1 MFSVFFQTRK
11 ARKAIFQNAN
21 WDEEAS
27 STSSWYSILVDYNIS
42 SKSAPS
48 DETRPR
54 VNQWVYVHPRL
65 QCKPVGTTIFFF
77 DLPSYPEYV
86 GLIHEVEF
94 HGRELISIIKWL
106 RWDSSHEKYSI
117 FVLMDIINKFLRSFP
132 SFQISSISSKFFL
145 YQSAP
150 RTSLGHYSINF
161 FLFVESTF
169 GSDQFSVNSNRRK

>member
-1 MFSVFFQTRK
+1 MGTTVFSFFFHIREHV
-11 ARKAIFQNAN
+11 R
-21 WDEEAS
+21 D
-27 STSSWYSILVDYNIS
+27 SWS
-42 SKSAPS
+42 
-48 DETRPR
+48 
-54 VNQWVYVHPRL
+54 WVPWERCYRALNGFINVHPGASPWVV
-65 QCKPVGTTIFFF
+65 QYFF
-77 DLPSYPEYV
+77 DFPSYPEYV

-150 RTSLGHYSINF
+150 RTSLGNYSINF